1 MGSEVVESVWFGS
14 GESALHTAKV
24 GVKAAGAAPSAWL
37 GLVLVLLGEAVLGS
51 SVRGLGMGTG

>member
-1 MGSEVVESVWFGS
+1 MVESVWFGS
-14 GESALHTAKV
+14 GGSALHAAKE

-51 SVRGLGMGTG
+51 SMRGLGMGTG